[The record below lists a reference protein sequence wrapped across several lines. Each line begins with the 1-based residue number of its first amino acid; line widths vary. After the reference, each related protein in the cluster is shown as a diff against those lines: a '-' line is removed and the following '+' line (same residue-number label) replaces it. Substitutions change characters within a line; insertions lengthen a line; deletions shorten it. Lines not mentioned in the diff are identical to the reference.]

1 MKLNQIVFN
10 IALGAALSACGP
22 MKGGTKPLT
31 QRQKIEVTCL
41 SVSTANKVILAAPA
55 GMITKAQ
62 AGKYKQALDI
72 TDPVC
77 DPVSGVYPTLTE
89 AAYNLFVQKAAVV
102 QETRAAVEK

>member
-1 MKLNQIVFN
+1 MKLNQIILV
-10 IALGAALSACGP
+10 IALGAALSACVP
-22 MKGGTKPLT
+22 KNDKPVT